1 MVSKSKQK
9 LVEAGEAIKALIFPF
24 KFEFIYVPF
33 LPESLVDYL

>member
-1 MVSKSKQK
+1 MVSKNKSK
-9 LVEAGEAIKALIFPF
+9 LVEIGEAIKSLIFPF